1 MSRSIVMTFPHELG
15 VAEAKRRISERFDA
29 MKREYIDKI
38 GRADITW
45 VGDTAHLRVAALG
58 QNATAE
64 IDIKPA
70 DIRIEVHLP
79 WLLAAMANKVE
90 GLLKA
95 NAKDT
100 LRLGTTKKV

>member
-15 VAEAKRRISERFDA
+15 VAEAKRRISERFDL
-29 MKREYIDKI
+29 MKREYVDKV
-38 GRADITW
+38 GRADIAW
-45 VGDTAHLRVAALG
+45 VGDTAHLAVNALG
-58 QNATAE
+58 QHATAE
-64 IDIKPA
+64 IEVKAA

>member
-1 MSRSIVMTFPHELG
+1 MSRSITMSFPHELG
-15 VAEAKRRISERFDA
+15 VAEAKRRIGERFELL
-29 MKREYIDKI
+29 KREYVDKV
-38 GRADITW
+38 GRADIAW
-45 VGDTAHLRVAALG
+45 AGDTANLRVSALG

-64 IDIKPA
+64 IEVKPA
-70 DIRIEVHLP
+70 EIRVEVHLP

-90 GLLKA
+90 GLLQK